1 METYQYIFSILASG
15 NQADSSCFAKIA
27 VEYQQQLKV
36 NSLIVADWALYT
48 ESNLKMMSD
57 LSWLCPVPLSVESA
71 QSLIST
77 LPEPEFIDSNLPGYK
92 LASKTVNYT
101 GIEQRWLVVQ
111 SQERR
116 ESDLGKLSQR
126 ITKAQSKAVQ
136 DLKKLSPE
144 KFACEGDA
152 IKGLSQLFKQFKY
165 HRINQSKVTQIKS
178 KKKDSSGEISYEIS
192 ATVKVSQNE
201 IKINTE
207 SLRAGHLFSA
217 DSIFLKSPEKI
228 ESLGMIMGLCLLVY
242 TLGQRQI
249 RTPLR
254 ESKST
259 VKNQLGKPTD
269 RPTLRCIFPCF

>member
-1 METYQYIFSILASG
+1 
-15 NQADSSCFAKIA
+15 
-27 VEYQQQLKV
+27 
-36 NSLIVADWALYT
+36 
-48 ESNLKMMSD
+48 MMSY
-57 LSWLCPVPLSVESA
+57 LSWLCPVPLSIKSA

-77 LPEPEFIDSNLPGYK
+77 LQEPKFFDSNLPGYK
-92 LASKTVNYT
+92 LASRTVNYP

-111 SQERR
+111 SQEGR
-116 ESDLGKLSQR
+116 ESDLAKLSQK

-136 DLKKLSPE
+136 DLKKLSPG
-144 KFACEGDA
+144 KFACEADA
-152 IKGLSQLFKQFKY
+152 IKGLSKLFKQFKY
-165 HRINQSKVTQIKS
+165 HQINQSKVNQIKS

-207 SLRAGHLFSA
+207 SLRAGHLFFA

-242 TLGQRQI
+242 TLAQQQI

-254 ESKST
+254 EFKLT

-269 RPTLRCIFPCF
+269 RPTLRWIFPCFQSIHLVKLNQ